1 MNIFGTVSSALMLV
15 AALVGELKDETP
27 EFEDLNKAVDMVK
40 QIVTGAL
47 GHWPSFIS
55 DELLASALQT
65 AVSFIKGQGK

>member
-1 MNIFGTVSSALMLV
+1 
-15 AALVGELKDETP
+15 
-27 EFEDLNKAVDMVK
+27 MVK

>member
-1 MNIFGTVSSALMLV
+1 MLV

-27 EFEDLNKAVDMVK
+27 EFEDLNKAVAMVK
-40 QIVTGAL
+40 EIVIGAL

-65 AVSFIKGQGK
+65 AVNFIKGQGK